1 MSISRELARLRPN
14 SSGQLPTA
22 NIQDAAITTAKIA
35 DAAVVEADIANLAVT
50 NAKIASLA
58 ASKLTGQLPDANAPS
73 GSVIQ
78 VVQTVYSSNF
88 STTSNAYVD
97 VFSVNIT
104 PQNTSSR
111 ILLLASVIRTGDS
124 WNGGFHFT
132 AFRRGST
139 ELFFQRVNNW
149 AGSQSDTTGNAYNV
163 GLMYV
168 DSPATTSSI
177 TYNLSVASGGS
188 SLTTWVNT
196 RAAGDNLG
204 SSSIIAMEIA
214 G

>member
-1 MSISRELARLRPN
+1 MSLARYLANLLN
-14 SSGQLPTA
+14 SSGQ
-22 NIQDAAITTAKIA
+22 
-35 DAAVVEADIANLAVT
+35 VEAAKLAATLDLSSKTLTYPDNSVQS
-50 NAKIASLA
+50 ADIASLA
-58 ASKLTGQLPDANAPS
+58 AAKVSGQLADSNMSP
-73 GSVIQ
+73 GSIIQ
-78 VVQTVYSSNF
+78 AVQTVYSSNF

-104 PQNTSSR
+104 PSSSSSR

-163 GLMYV
+163 GLMHI
-168 DSPATTSSI
+168 DSPGTTSSV

-204 SSSIIAMEIA
+204 SSSIIALEIA
-214 G
+214 P